1 MTACKQRVSAL
12 GLLLL
17 SARAV
22 AAPPGQLQLPSFDS
36 LTDKAVQSVNITL
49 DPSLLSL
56 AAGFLDS
63 RKPEDAATK
72 EVVSGLRGIYVRSYT
87 FDQDFAYP
95 TADVDKVRK
104 QLSERGWQ
112 QLVQVRSKTQA
123 NVDIYI
129 SIEHGSIEQGSVNQ
143 GRANGLAIISS
154 QPREFTIVNIVGS
167 IDLQKLHQLEGKFG
181 VPKLS
186 TDDKPVPA
194 PADKPAS
201 APDKPQ
207 GK

>member
-1 MTACKQRVSAL
+1 MSACKHRVSVL
-12 GLLLL
+12 CLLLL

-22 AAPPGQLQLPSFDS
+22 AAPPGQLQLPNFDS

-49 DPSLLSL
+49 DSSLLSL

-63 RKPEDAATK
+63 NKPEDAVTK
-72 EVVSGLRGIYVRSYT
+72 EVVSGLRGIYVRSYK
-87 FDQDFAYP
+87 FDKDFAYP

-104 QLSERGWQ
+104 QLAAQDWQ
-112 QLVQVRSKTQA
+112 QLVQVHSKEQA

-129 SIEHGSIEQGSVNQ
+129 SIEQRSVNQ

-186 TDDKPVPA
+186 PGDKTT
-194 PADKPAS
+194 
-201 APDKPQ
+201 PDKPER
-207 GK
+207 K

>member
-1 MTACKQRVSAL
+1 MSKPRQHRLPLLC
-12 GLLLL
+12 LLLA
-17 SARAV
+17 SAPLAV
-22 AAPPGQLQLPSFDS
+22 AAPPGQLQLPDFDS
-36 LTDKAVQSVNITL
+36 LTGKAIQSVNITL

-63 RKPEDAATK
+63 SNPEDAATK

-87 FDQDFAYP
+87 FDKDFAYP
-95 TADVDKVRK
+95 TADVDKVRQ
-104 QLSERGWQ
+104 QLSAPGWQ
-112 QLVQVRSKTQA
+112 RLVQVHNKEQA

-129 SIEHGSIEQGSVNQ
+129 SIEQGSVDR

-154 QPREFTIVNIVGS
+154 RPREFTIVNIVGS
-167 IDLQKLHQLEGKFG
+167 IDLQKLHRLEGKFG

-186 TDDKPVPA
+186 TGDKPTP
-194 PADKPAS
+194 DKPAVNK
-201 APDKPQ
+201 PD

>member
-1 MTACKQRVSAL
+1 MSEPRQHRLPLLC
-12 GLLLL
+12 LLLA
-17 SARAV
+17 SAPLAV
-22 AAPPGQLQLPSFDS
+22 AAPPGQLQLPNFDS
-36 LTDKAVQSVNITL
+36 LTDKAIQSVNITL

-63 RKPEDAATK
+63 SKPEDAATK

-87 FDQDFAYP
+87 FDKDFAYP

-104 QLSERGWQ
+104 QLAAPGWQ
-112 QLVQVRSKTQA
+112 QLVQTRSKGQD

-129 SIEHGSIEQGSVNQ
+129 SVDR
-143 GRANGLAIISS
+143 GRANGLAIIASR
-154 QPREFTIVNIVGS
+154 PREFTIVNIVGS

-186 TDDKPVPA
+186 TDDKPQS
-194 PADKPAS
+194 K
-201 APDKPQ
+201 
-207 GK
+207 

>member
-1 MTACKQRVSAL
+1 MNKHPAL
-12 GLLLL
+12 TLCLLI
-17 SARAV
+17 
-22 AAPPGQLQLPSFDS
+22 AAAPLAIAGPPGQLQLPNFDS
-36 LTDKAVQSVNITL
+36 LAGKATQSVNITL
-49 DPSLLSL
+49 DPALLGL

-63 RKPEDAATK
+63 SKPDDAAVK
-72 EVVSGLRGIYVRSYT
+72 AVVSGLRGIYVRSYT

-104 QLSERGWQ
+104 QLSAPGWQ
-112 QLVQVRSKTQA
+112 QLVQVHNKEQA

-129 SIEHGSIEQGSVNQ
+129 SVDQ

-186 TDDKPVPA
+186 TGDATPDKPG
-194 PADKPAS
+194 
-201 APDKPQ
+201 PDKPQ

>member
-1 MTACKQRVSAL
+1 MSKPRRHRLPLLC
-12 GLLLL
+12 LLLA
-17 SARAV
+17 SAPLAV
-22 AAPPGQLQLPSFDS
+22 AAPPGQLQLPNFDS
-36 LTDKAVQSVNITL
+36 LTGTAIQSVNITL

-63 RKPEDAATK
+63 SNPEDAATK

-87 FDQDFAYP
+87 FDKDFAYP
-95 TADVDKVRK
+95 TADMDKVRK
-104 QLSERGWQ
+104 QLSAPGWQ
-112 QLVQVRSKTQA
+112 QLVQVHSKEQA

-129 SIEHGSIEQGSVNQ
+129 SIERGSIERGSVDQ

-154 QPREFTIVNIVGS
+154 RPREFTIVNIVGS
-167 IDLQKLHQLEGKFG
+167 IDLQKLHRLEGKFG

-186 TDDKPVPA
+186 TGDKPTP
-194 PADKPAS
+194 DKA
-201 APDKPQ
+201 AAGKPQ

>member
-1 MTACKQRVSAL
+1 MSKPRRHRLPLLC
-12 GLLLL
+12 LLLA
-17 SARAV
+17 SAPLAV
-22 AAPPGQLQLPSFDS
+22 AAPPGQLQLPNFDS
-36 LTDKAVQSVNITL
+36 LTGNAIQSVNITL

-63 RKPEDAATK
+63 SNPEDAATK

-87 FDQDFAYP
+87 FDKDFAYP

-104 QLSERGWQ
+104 QLSAPGWQ
-112 QLVQVRSKTQA
+112 QLVQVRSKDQA
-123 NVDIYI
+123 NVDIYM
-129 SIEHGSIEQGSVNQ
+129 SVDQ

-167 IDLQKLHQLEGKFG
+167 IDLQKLHRLEGKFG

-186 TDDKPVPA
+186 AGDKPTPDKPA
-194 PADKPAS
+194 ADKPQS
-201 APDKPQ
+201 K
-207 GK
+207 

>member
-1 MTACKQRVSAL
+1 MSKHWAPLLCLSLVSTL
-12 GLLLL
+12 
-17 SARAV
+17 AV
-22 AAPPGQLQLPSFDS
+22 AAPPGQLQLPNFDS
-36 LTDKAVQSVNITL
+36 LADKSIQSVNITL

-63 RKPEDAATK
+63 SKPEDAAVK

-87 FDQDFAYP
+87 FDKDYAYP
-95 TADVDKVRK
+95 AADVDKVRK
-104 QLSERGWQ
+104 QLSAPGWQ
-112 QLVQVRSKTQA
+112 QLMQVHNKEQA

-129 SIEHGSIEQGSVNQ
+129 SVDQ

-154 QPREFTIVNIVGS
+154 RPREFTIVNIVGS

-186 TDDKPVPA
+186 TGDKPTP
-194 PADKPAS
+194 DKPS
-201 APDKPQ
+201 PDNPPPDKPQ
-207 GK
+207 RK